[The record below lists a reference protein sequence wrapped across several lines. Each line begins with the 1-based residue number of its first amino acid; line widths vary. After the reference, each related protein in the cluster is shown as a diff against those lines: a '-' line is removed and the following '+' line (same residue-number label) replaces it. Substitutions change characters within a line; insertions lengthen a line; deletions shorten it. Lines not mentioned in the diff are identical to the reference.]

1 MSEPSPRSG
10 PRARSAQPTGRA
22 PPLPPARSRTAAVGK
37 GAKARIRKP
46 DFAVDRVVVLRIAF
60 AAIVLAFLYLVV
72 WIGIQAFGG
81 GGARQAKK
89 IDRVII
95 DATDSAPAPA
105 ARPDAAKA
113 GAAPP

>member
-1 MSEPSPRSG
+1 L
-10 PRARSAQPTGRA
+10 AQPTWRA
-22 PPLPPARSRTAAVGK
+22 PPLPPARGRTAAVGK

-46 DFAVDRVVVLRIAF
+46 DLAVDRIVVLRTAF

-95 DATDSAPAPA
+95 DATNASPAPV